1 VPLAVWALCT
11 VLGQHGFVFHLRDA
25 LPQMKLMNHCGGGN
39 FKKQMK
45 RADQSG
51 ASIALIIGQDEMAS
65 QQVAVKYLRE
75 QQPQETVFVNELAHF
90 IKKLFNV

>member
-1 VPLAVWALCT
+1 
-11 VLGQHGFVFHLRDA
+11 
-25 LPQMKLMNHCGGGN
+25 
-39 FKKQMK
+39 
-45 RADQSG
+45 
-51 ASIALIIGQDEMAS
+51 MAS